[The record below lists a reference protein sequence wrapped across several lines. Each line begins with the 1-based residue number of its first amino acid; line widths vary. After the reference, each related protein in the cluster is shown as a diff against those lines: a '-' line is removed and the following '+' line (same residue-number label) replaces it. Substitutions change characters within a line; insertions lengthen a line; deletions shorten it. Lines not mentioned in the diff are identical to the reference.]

1 MISVRENAEDG
12 CGAVEVSIGQRR
24 LTRIENWHFIQTAAQ
39 AEGAEELRQL
49 CGDFIPN
56 CMGFCQGEA
65 RHFDGHEAMRKGKE
79 AQVFMTKF
87 AVGRFGFGDD
97 ATSGNHICHVIEF
110 RRRLRKY
117 WRVRQCRANVRL

>member
-1 MISVRENAEDG
+1 MQTPTDFCPRDEHRVGHGGVGFRFYIMISVRENAEDG
-12 CGAVEVSIGQRR
+12 CGAVKVSIGQRR

-65 RHFDGHEAMRKGKE
+65 RHFDGHEAMRK
-79 AQVFMTKF
+79 
-87 AVGRFGFGDD
+87 
-97 ATSGNHICHVIEF
+97 
-110 RRRLRKY
+110 
-117 WRVRQCRANVRL
+117 